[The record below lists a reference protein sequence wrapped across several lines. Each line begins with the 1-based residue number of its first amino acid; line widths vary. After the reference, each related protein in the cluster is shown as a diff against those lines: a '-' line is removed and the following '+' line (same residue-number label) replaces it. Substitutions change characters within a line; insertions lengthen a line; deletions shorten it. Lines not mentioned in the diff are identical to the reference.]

1 MHELTLCQR
10 ALEIVEQQAAANGAK
25 RVTGIWLKIGAFS
38 CVESSALRFCFDLV
52 CRGTLA
58 EGCKLHI
65 EEQQAEC
72 WCERCQQYV
81 HLLSQHVRRCPQ
93 CQNDALQI
101 VADDG
106 MQIQRIE
113 IDQE

>member
-1 MHELTLCQR
+1 MHEITLCQR
-10 ALEIVEQQAAANGAK
+10 AIEIVEQQAAANGAK
-25 RVTGIWLKIGAFS
+25 RVIAVWIKIGAFS
-38 CVESSALRFCFDLV
+38 CVESSSLRFCFDLV

-72 WCERCQQYV
+72 WCEHCQQYV
-81 HLLSQHVRRCPQ
+81 QLLSQHVRRCPQ
-93 CQNDALQI
+93 CQSDALQI